1 VQKFTDYIYLGGDP
15 YAAKQINYIAKV
27 FYAVAQAVRMLRS
40 YYYYLCLRDR
50 FEDSMPSP
58 TFLPNSP
65 LVRFLNFNSRFNV
78 DGRRSIDYYRTIF
91 RAEYDG
97 KPVLVK
103 FCEKYSEDAHRLV
116 AAAGLAPTLHFCSLI
131 IGDIFMVV
139 MDLVVGRDA
148 YHKFLHCDLPL
159 TVLNDVKLVLE
170 KLHEAGL
177 VYGDVR
183 CPDIMVFKSQEKD
196 EEIWRGLL
204 IDFDWAG
211 PVGKTKYP
219 AMMND
224 SGQINWANG
233 VAPAAEI
240 KKEHD
245 IEMLGK
251 LNLGAN

>member
-1 VQKFTDYIYLGGDP
+1 MQKFTDYIYLGGDP

-27 FYAVAQAVRMLRS
+27 FYAVAQAVRTLRS
-40 YYYYLCLRDR
+40 YYHYLRLRDR

-65 LVRFLNFNSRFNV
+65 LVGFLNFNSRFNV
-78 DGRRSIDYYRTIF
+78 DGRRSIDYQRTIF

-116 AAAGLAPTLHFCSLI
+116 AAADLAPTLHFCSLI

-148 YHKFLHCDLPL
+148 YHEFLHRDLPL
-159 TVLNDVKLVLE
+159 TVLNDVKLALE
-170 KLHEAGL
+170 KLHDAGL

-183 CPDIMVFKSQEKD
+183 RPNIMVFKSQEKD
-196 EEIWRGLL
+196 EEVWRGLL